1 MKLLFQEQTVEL
13 NNDSTIEHVI
23 QHINELLGKEYY
35 FSHLIANGQ
44 EITEAPEEYLYQN
57 LTSITELEVVA
68 IEAKKF
74 INDLLL
80 SSEEYIERAMPHITD
95 LFEAFYHNPN
105 RDHWISLSE
114 LFEGIQ
120 WLASMITTVDHSI
133 VKPQNWTAVFEPAM
147 EMQEELGGLEEALEN
162 MDTVLVADILQYEVL
177 PVFEVLA
184 VEIKKANDTEGMRY
198 DLN

>member
-44 EITEAPEEYLYQN
+44 EVIEAPEEFLARN
-57 LTSITELEVVA
+57 LTSIKELEVVA
-68 IEAKKF
+68 IDAKKF

-80 SSEEYIERAMPHITD
+80 SSEEYVERAIPHIKD

-120 WLASMITTVDHSI
+120 WLASMITTVNDSI
-133 VKPQNWTAVFEPAM
+133 AKPQNWDAVFEPAT
-147 EMQEELGGLEEALEN
+147 EMQEELGEFEEALEN
-162 MDTVLVADILQYEVL
+162 ADTVLVADILQYEVL
-177 PVFEVLA
+177 PVFEVFA
-184 VEIKKANDTEGMRY
+184 VEIKKAIDTEGMRY